1 MTSFNT
7 ATKYFTKGF
16 TAFNEE
22 ITLPDNCLPFTGAKF
37 GLLNLQAVACE
48 PATIEHEIVLVIDNS
63 GSMGDQCPGDND
75 KTQMDQAIHTLKNIV
90 GYLEE
95 NQNIKANVTIF
106 KFDDQFIKVVDR
118 TNITEENFNSIE
130 KLINRIR
137 PCGGTN
143 IGLALRKIQEYIN
156 EIKTLKFKALCRYL

>member
-37 GLLNLQAVACE
+37 GLLNLQALECG
-48 PATIEHEIVLVIDNS
+48 PATIEHELVLVVDNS
-63 GSMGDQCPGDND
+63 GSMGDNCSGDND

-90 GYLEE
+90 GFLEE
-95 NQNIKANVTIF
+95 HSNIKAYVTIF
-106 KFDDQFIKVVDR
+106 KFDDKFIKVVDR
-118 TNITEENFNSIE
+118 TNVTEEN
-130 KLINRIR
+130 
-137 PCGGTN
+137 
-143 IGLALRKIQEYIN
+143 
-156 EIKTLKFKALCRYL
+156 